1 MAGAFRESPSYKHM
15 LESRGEAKREVLLAS
30 LFEKNLALQKDAC
43 WCSRRPED
51 GSLQCAFLL
60 TPSDAPPVSFFRMVR
75 GGLLQLLLQW
85 GLGPV
90 GRLLRAKAW
99 HERSYAEALGT
110 RPHLVLERM
119 AVSKNQRGG
128 GIGTATL
135 AGALAVDADAKG
147 LPVVLT
153 TQEARNVRFY
163 RRLGF
168 EVDGAG
174 PRRPAADEAL
184 WQEYLVQ
191 QRRMLGG
198 IFPTPTFACF
208 GASVLL
214 CTARVKPKSG
224 M

>member
-1 MAGAFRESPSYKHM
+1 MVVVVQGRSACAHRMTERRPRPSWPAPSASRHRTSTCWSRGARPNGRCCWLPCSRKTSPS
-15 LESRGEAKREVLLAS
+15 KRTP
-30 LFEKNLALQKDAC
+30 C

-168 EVDGAG
+168 EV
-174 PRRPAADEAL
+174 AL
-184 WQEYLVQ
+184 EEEFPP
-191 QRRMLGG
+191 G
-198 IFPTPTFACF
+198 ITNTIMVREPT
-208 GASVLL
+208 L
-214 CTARVKPKSG
+214 
-224 M
+224 

>member
-1 MAGAFRESPSYKHM
+1 MPGEEEARGNGGSGPRPERLRTSDDRAQAAALMAGAFRESPSYKHM

-51 GSLQCAFLL
+51 GSLQCTFLL

-168 EVDGAG
+168 EGALEEEF
-174 PRRPAADEAL
+174 PP
-184 WQEYLVQ
+184 
-191 QRRMLGG
+191 G
-198 IFPTPTFACF
+198 ITNTIMVREPT
-208 GASVLL
+208 L
-214 CTARVKPKSG
+214 
-224 M
+224 